1 MKKRHHTATV
11 ARAGSPATPV
21 RATVAAGFVSLL
33 CAAFPAFAAP
43 VTNTVNVLDLFR
55 DGHMEAH
62 LSAKADL
69 TDPPEKVF
77 QLRDGLLHVSG
88 RGYGYLATKQSFSDY
103 HLVVEFK
110 WGEHTWGNRKDR
122 ARDNGVLVHAF
133 GPHGACGGTWI
144 TSIEANIIEG
154 GMADIIVIAS
164 KLPDGTML
172 KPSVTCEIAL
182 DRDGE
187 KCWKRGAPRQTVTGG
202 RVNWEKRDVDWADKL
217 GFRGK
222 DDLDAPVG
230 EWNRLEV
237 IAKGNTLRYLFNG
250 QVVNEAFDV
259 SPAVGRVCIQT
270 EAAETIF
277 RRWELWPAGS
287 FKETWKT
294 AAKQ

>member
-1 MKKRHHTATV
+1 MKT
-11 ARAGSPATPV
+11 SPYSVPLCLIAPLIGT
-21 RATVAAGFVSLL
+21 SL
-33 CAAFPAFAAP
+33 AAFAEP
-43 VTNTVNVLDLFR
+43 VTNTVNVFDLIR
-55 DGHMEAH
+55 AGQVEAH

-69 TDPPEKVF
+69 ADPSENVF

-88 RGYGYLATKQSFSDY
+88 RGYGYLATKPVFSDY

-110 WGEHTWGNRKDR
+110 WGEYTWGQRKDR

-154 GMADIIVIAS
+154 GMADIIAISS
-164 KLPDGTML
+164 KLPDGTVL
-172 KPSVTCEIAL
+172 KPSVTCEIET

-187 KCWKRGAPRQTVTGG
+187 KRWKHGAPRQTVTSG
-202 RVNWEKRDVDWADKL
+202 RVNWAKRDEDWEDRL

-222 DDLDAPVG
+222 DDVDAPVG

-237 IAKGNTLRYLFNG
+237 IAQGDTLRYLFNG
-250 QVVNEAFDV
+250 QVVNEAFEV
-259 SPAVGRVCIQT
+259 SPREGRVCLQT

-277 RRWELWPAGS
+277 RRWELWPLGS
-287 FKETWKT
+287 FKETWPG
-294 AAKQ
+294 AR